1 MCTPL
6 AVGGIAAGTALS
18 AFGQIR
24 SGQAA
29 AESAKVNATLDR
41 YAARDALVRGGMAA
55 REAELAGRNASDE
68 ATVAMGKSGI
78 EGGVV
83 DNVVTQAGLGAME
96 DAAMLRAN
104 AAREAWGYA
113 QSAKDRLAQGKIA
126 KQSGVLGALGT
137 GLAGIGS
144 AASAWGSK

>member
-6 AVGGIAAGTALS
+6 AVGGIVAGTALS

-24 SGQAA
+24 SGQAQ

-68 ATVAMGKSGI
+68 AAVAMGKSGI

-83 DNVVTQAGLGAME
+83 DNAVTQAGLGAME
-96 DAAMLRAN
+96 DAAMIRAN
-104 AAREAWGYA
+104 AAR
-113 QSAKDRLAQGKIA
+113 
-126 KQSGVLGALGT
+126 
-137 GLAGIGS
+137 
-144 AASAWGSK
+144 